1 MCLQLIPR
9 TLKFIVYEADMLRKG
24 NMDTLCE
31 IYILY
36 LGVSIFYG

>member
-9 TLKFIVYEADMLRKG
+9 ALKFAICEADMLRKG

-36 LGVSIFYG
+36 